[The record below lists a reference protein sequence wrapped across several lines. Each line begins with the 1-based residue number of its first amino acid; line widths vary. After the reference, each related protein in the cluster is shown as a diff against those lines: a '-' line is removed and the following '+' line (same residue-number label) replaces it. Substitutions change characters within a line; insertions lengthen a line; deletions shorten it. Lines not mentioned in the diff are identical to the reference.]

1 MRHGLAGHPRVGG
14 DGGHHV
20 QGEPQVGVPV
30 HIDRVVPEV
39 GRGLIGFGCEEG
51 RREQTLMSV
60 VIVTMVVMVVTASRD
75 TMAAPLRQALT

>member
-30 HIDRVVPEV
+30 HIDRVVPGV
-39 GRGLIGFGCEEG
+39 DTCYIGKAV
-51 RREQTLMSV
+51 RREGGSK
-60 VIVTMVVMVVTASRD
+60 
-75 TMAAPLRQALT
+75 P